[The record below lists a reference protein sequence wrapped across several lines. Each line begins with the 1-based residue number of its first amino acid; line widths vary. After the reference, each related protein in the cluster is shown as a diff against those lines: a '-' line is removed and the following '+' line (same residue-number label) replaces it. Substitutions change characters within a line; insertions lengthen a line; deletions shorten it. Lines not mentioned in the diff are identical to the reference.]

1 MTAWP
6 QSETLATMLATARRT
21 GQQIEALPEALVP
34 PDAETAYAVNI
45 KVAEQ
50 LKWPTLGWKIARTT
64 AHVRE
69 KLNISE
75 PIYGRT
81 YKRFAHETGTT
92 LPHKELLD
100 PLVECE
106 FFVSLAAPLDPRDTP
121 WTRAEIFNAVGE
133 IHSGV
138 EVAECRFP
146 MAALPPLPAV
156 LADGAA
162 SGRYVFGD
170 RINVSLDELADVDVV
185 LEVDGAIIRRGTG
198 ADVMEH
204 PITPLLWLA
213 ETRRKQGLGLAA
225 GAMISTGSCTGMVP
239 IRAGQRLRVTF
250 GDSAAVAV
258 SFGG

>member
-1 MTAWP
+1 MTVWP
-6 QSETLATMLATARRT
+6 ESQTLATMLAAARRT
-21 GQQIEALPEALVP
+21 GQQIEALPAALVP
-34 PDAETAYAVNI
+34 PDAETAYGVNI

-50 LKWPTLGWKIARTT
+50 LEWPTLGWKIAGTT

-69 KLNISE
+69 KLNITE

-81 YKRFAHETGTT
+81 YQRFAHKSGTA
-92 LPHKELLD
+92 LIHNELLD

-106 FFVSLAAPLDPRDTP
+106 FFVSLAAPLEPRDTP
-121 WTRAEIFNAVGE
+121 WTRAEIFDAVGD
-133 IHSGV
+133 IHAGV

-146 MAALPPLPAV
+146 MKALPPLPAV

-170 RINVSLDELADVDVV
+170 SINVGLDQLPEVAVI
-185 LEVDGAIIRRGTG
+185 LEVDGTIVRRGTG

-225 GAMISTGSCTGMVP
+225 GDMISTGSCTGMLPV
-239 IRAGQRLRVTF
+239 RAGQSLQVTF
-250 GDSAAVAV
+250 GDSAAVVV
-258 SFGG
+258 SFDG